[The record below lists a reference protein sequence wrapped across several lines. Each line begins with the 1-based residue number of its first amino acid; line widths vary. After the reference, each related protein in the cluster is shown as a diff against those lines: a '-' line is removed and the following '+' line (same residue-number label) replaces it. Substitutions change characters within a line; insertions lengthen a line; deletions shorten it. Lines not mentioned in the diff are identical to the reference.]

1 MMAGMAEP
9 GDIVVVDDDESVRD
23 AAADYLGRHGFR
35 VRTASGGAALDRALA
50 EAPADLV
57 ILDLMMPGEDGLSIC
72 RRLAAEGP
80 PVLMV
85 SALGA
90 ITDRVVGLALGAADY
105 LPKPFDPRE
114 LLARVRAVLR
124 RPSSGAPDGQSAF
137 LFEGWRFDPAAGRL
151 TDPGGREIALTRG
164 ELALLGAL
172 AERPGILLGR
182 DRLLDLTR
190 GPDAEPFDRAID
202 LAISRLRRKLE
213 PAGGAAMIETVRGI
227 GYRFRPA
234 VRRG

>member
-1 MMAGMAEP
+1 MIAAMTHPA
-9 GDIVVVDDDESVRD
+9 DIIVVDDDESVRD
-23 AAADYLGRHGFR
+23 AAADYLGRHGFS
-35 VRTASGGAALDRALA
+35 VRTASGGASLDRALA

-90 ITDRVVGLALGAADY
+90 ITDRVVGLELGAADY

-124 RPSSGAPDGQSAF
+124 RHADPAEARPAF
-137 LFEGWRFDPAAGRL
+137 LFEGWRFEPDDGRL
-151 TDPGGREIALTRG
+151 ADPQGRDIALTRG
-164 ELALLGAL
+164 ELALLA
-172 AERPGILLGR
+172 AFVERPGLLLGR
-182 DRLLDLTR
+182 DRLLELTR
-190 GPDAEPFDRAID
+190 GPDAEPFDRAVD
-202 LAISRLRRKLE
+202 LSVSRLRRKLE
-213 PAGGAAMIETVRGI
+213 GAGGGAMIETVRGL
-227 GYRFRPA
+227 GYRFGPA

>member
-1 MMAGMAEP
+1 MAKPMTSSV
-9 GDIVVVDDDESVRD
+9 DIIVVDDDESVRD
-23 AAADYLGRHGFR
+23 AAAEYLARHGFR
-35 VRTASGGAALDRALA
+35 VRTAADGAALDRALA

-90 ITDRVVGLALGAADY
+90 ITDRVVGLELGAADY

-124 RPSSGAPDGQSAF
+124 RRPPDAPDDKSIFQ
-137 LFEGWRFDPAAGRL
+137 FEGWRFDPVAGRL
-151 TDPGGREIALTRG
+151 GDPGGGEVTLTRG
-164 ELALLGAL
+164 ELTLLGVFV
-172 AERPGILLGR
+172 ERPGILLAR
-182 DRLLDLTR
+182 DHLLDLTR

-202 LAISRLRRKLE
+202 LAVSRLRRKLE
-213 PAGGAAMIETVRGI
+213 PAGGAKMIETVRGI
-227 GYRFRPA
+227 GYRFRPV